1 MSRTDFPRHSPGL
14 TVGASRVPH
23 TTVTAY
29 TSSGWRLNS
38 GEFDQESQG
47 TSRAHPPN
55 RIWDR
60 RSHGNIRPHPL
71 KEHLNIHRSVCAEI
85 GSPGPVGE
93 QRLGGPP
100 GEDLTPGR
108 RPGVWLRLLL
118 MTLTQLLKN
127 RARTLYCSFQF
138 PLMMTRFYLISKTLY
153 LYSIPHK
160 SKLGSQKH

>member
-14 TVGASRVPH
+14 AVGASRVPH
-23 TTVTAY
+23 TTVTAH

-71 KEHLNIHRSVCAEI
+71 KEHLNIRRSVCAEI

-93 QRLGGPP
+93 QRLGGAP

-153 LYSIPHK
+153 
-160 SKLGSQKH
+160 SQIKAWFPKALI